1 MASTPSVAVSP
12 SVIAQA
18 VEATVRTSCRIALCA
33 LERSPSEL
41 NRGRDSRIGFD
52 LLEDCRRA
60 EEAAGMA
67 LSDDLRERVVGRWWK
82 AACRATRRPSV
93 LGSASPAPCAG
104 WHASKPR
111 ARSCRLRRGEIVVLV
126 V

>member
-1 MASTPSVAVSP
+1 MEGGTAPSAP
-12 SVIAQA
+12 
-18 VEATVRTSCRIALCA
+18 T

-60 EEAAGMA
+60 KEAAGMA

-82 AACRATRRPSV
+82 AVCRATRRPSV

-104 WHASKPR
+104 WRVSKPKG
-111 ARSCRLRRGEIVVLV
+111 RSRRLRRGAIVVLV
-126 V
+126 VSRPIAT